1 MPERR
6 RHGMLPRFLL
16 GAILVVVFTTA
27 AGAAI
32 AIGTIS
38 QIASDIALGGKQIQS
53 PELTAPSPGSA
64 QTIMVIGDDHSGPV
78 INGVRLLH
86 ADTFMLIRM
95 DPQHSQT
102 SILSI
107 PRDLLISFTHKDA
120 SYTNQ
125 KFNAAYAVGGP
136 GLVLRVVKQ
145 TLPGVSINDVVDFSF
160 ASFIGVVRAIGC
172 VYVDVDHRYY
182 NPVGDSYSAISLEP
196 GYQRLC
202 ANSALSYVRYRH
214 TDSDFVR
221 VARQQDFIRQAKEQL
236 GLFDLLTKYDQI
248 AKALGKAIDTNIRGV
263 KSINDLLNLI
273 AFSSSRPIRH
283 VTFLTNNQEAVIN
296 GEDYVTSTPSLI
308 RQSVENFLD
317 ENPTAAPP
325 AGAVSTTTTHTSHAH
340 HHHSSAG
347 SSAITAPDLYA
358 LIAGNQTAALQLA
371 PSVAFPVL
379 LPRFETGEATANDPS
394 GPNDARAYTI
404 ADESGHLYQGY
415 RVDWQQNTGGY
426 YGIEGTNWLTPPLFA
441 SPSATLTIHGRTYM
455 FIDDGSHWHDI
466 GWRSGNALYWVSNT
480 LLEDLSNAQMLA
492 LAESAQPLSGLGGT
506 R

>member
-1 MPERR
+1 
-6 RHGMLPRFLL
+6 
-16 GAILVVVFTTA
+16 
-27 AGAAI
+27 
-32 AIGTIS
+32 
-38 QIASDIALGGKQIQS
+38 
-53 PELTAPSPGSA
+53 
-64 QTIMVIGDDHSGPV
+64 
-78 INGVRLLH
+78 
-86 ADTFMLIRM
+86 MLIRM

-107 PRDLLISFTHKDA
+107 PRDLLINFTHHGGQ
-120 SYTNQ
+120 YTNQ

-136 GLVLRVVKQ
+136 DLVLRVVKQ

-172 VYVDVDHRYY
+172 VYVDVDHHYY
-182 NPVGDSYSAISLEP
+182 NPVGDSYSAISLQP

-236 GLFDLLTKYDQI
+236 SLFDLLTKYDQI

-263 KSINDLLNLI
+263 KAINDLLNLI

-296 GEDYVTSTPSLI
+296 GEDYVTSTPALI
-308 RQSVENFLD
+308 RKSVENFLN
-317 ENPTAAPP
+317 ENPTAAAPP
-325 AGAVSTTTTHTSHAH
+325 GSVAAGAPTHATHAHH

-347 SSAITAPDLYA
+347 SSAIGAPDLFA
-358 LIAGNQTAALQLA
+358 LTAANQPAALQLA
-371 PSVAFPVL
+371 PSVPFPVL

-404 ADESGHLYQGY
+404 ADESGHVYQGY

-426 YGIEGTNWLTPPLFA
+426 YGIEGTNWLNPPLFA
-441 SPSATLTIHGRTYM
+441 SPSATLTIHGRAYM

-492 LAESAQPLSGLGGT
+492 LAESAQPLSGLAGG
-506 R
+506 